1 MLEWMDLFGERCG
14 DNECARIRDGDGEG
28 EVGGEDCADSMSGVR
43 SDIMR

>member
-1 MLEWMDLFGERCG
+1 MDLFGERCG
-14 DNECARIRDGDGEG
+14 DNECSRIRDGDGEG